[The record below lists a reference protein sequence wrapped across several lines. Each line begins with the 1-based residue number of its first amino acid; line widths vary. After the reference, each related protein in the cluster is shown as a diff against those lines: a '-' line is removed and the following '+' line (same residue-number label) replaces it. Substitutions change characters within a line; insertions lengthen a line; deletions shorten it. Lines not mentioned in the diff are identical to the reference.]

1 MAIQQTSL
9 GGCEWPQLHCEKEE
23 KPLPSTE

>member
-9 GGCEWPQLHCEKEE
+9 GGYEWFQLHRQKEE